1 MIRARQLSFGYGD
14 TPLLRGV
21 DLDVARG
28 EIFGVL
34 GANGAGKS
42 TLARLL
48 LGLMRPASGEV
59 RIDDRDLATLSP
71 RERARLVAAVLQ
83 DEPLEFP
90 FSALEVVLMGRR
102 ARLGPFGFEAAA
114 DLEAAERAMRDT
126 GVSEMAAR
134 PLSELSGGERR
145 RVLIARALAQD
156 TPALVLDEPAAALD
170 VRHQLELF
178 ALLDAKK
185 RAGSAVVVVVH
196 DLNLAAQWCDRVAL
210 LVAGAPAVVGRVD
223 EVLTPER
230 LGAAFGVEVAV
241 GAHPTTGARV
251 LYPIRGLP

>member
-1 MIRARQLSFGYGD
+1 MIRARGLTFGYGA
-14 TPLLRGV
+14 PLLVGV

-28 EIFGVL
+28 EIFGIL

-48 LGLMRPASGEV
+48 LGLARPAAGSV
-59 RIDDRDLATLSP
+59 AIDGHDLAALSP
-71 RERARLVAAVLQ
+71 RARARLVAAVLQ

-90 FSALEVVLMGRR
+90 FTALEVVLMGRR
-102 ARLGPFGFEAAA
+102 ARLGPFGFEVAA
-114 DLEAAERAMRDT
+114 DLDAAERAMRDT
-126 GVSEMAAR
+126 GVLELAAR
-134 PLSELSGGERR
+134 PLAELSGGERR

-156 TPALVLDEPAAALD
+156 TPALILDEPAAALD
-170 VRHQLELF
+170 VRHVLELF

-185 RAGSAVVVVVH
+185 RAGAAVVVVVH

-210 LVAGAPAVVGRVD
+210 LVAGAPAVVGPVD
-223 EVLTPER
+223 EVLTPAR

-241 GAHPTTGARV
+241 GTHPTTGARV